1 MTDPNSIE
9 QLLNELLKAAEMAD
23 RVSENISRANE
34 MSRDLFTKATEK
46 ANILLAEATKAAEA
60 AQDLDLRNFLRSV
73 TDIAGHMYQVAQEAA
88 PADAENLS
96 EPQKIF
102 QQLSASFK
110 SYIDPMLKKIDP
122 EGPNKK
128 QIEMLGNIAVMSA
141 KTMTVCG
148 KMISYSDKMSTD
160 EKMHAVLGTVLMVA
174 AVGVL
179 IAATVNPVSGP
190 AVFGV
195 MIAAFTLH
203 AMGYHLAKK
212 SIAKHIENEPEAQEI
227 DVELDAA
234 HADAKNMSRDYVA
247 ENRSRRE
254 MGFSPTAAEE
264 KPSLISR
271 VVHMFDF
278 LKPKL

>member
-1 MTDPNSIE
+1 MTDTTGIE
-9 QLLNELLKAAEMAD
+9 HMLEKLLRAAEMAD

-46 ANILLAEATKAAEA
+46 ANILLEEATKAAEA

-73 TDIAGHMYQVAQEAA
+73 TGIVGHMYQVAQEVA
-88 PADAENLS
+88 PADTENLS

-128 QIEMLGNIAVMSA
+128 QIAMLGNIATMSA
-141 KTMTVCG
+141 KTMTVCS
-148 KMISYSDKMSTD
+148 KMISYSDKMNTD
-160 EKMHAVLGTVLMVA
+160 EKMYAVLGTVLMVA
-174 AVGVL
+174 AVGIL
-179 IAATVNPVSGP
+179 IAATVNPVTGP

-203 AMGYHLAKK
+203 ALGYHLGKK
-212 SIAKHIENEPEAQEI
+212 SIERHVANEPQAKEI
-227 DVELDAA
+227 DKELDEV
-234 HADAKNMSRDYVA
+234 HADSSKMSRDYIA

-254 MGFSPTAAEE
+254 MGYTATREE
-264 KPSLISR
+264 PAPSLISR